1 MVNRGIRFTQLLG
14 AELKGAIIAR
24 GATAAEASE
33 ALGHSE
39 AALSRW
45 LNGKSQLPMRVF
57 ENVCEYIEAEPKDL
71 VGRAHHRLLRELGA
85 YAGPVVELSQAD
97 VILAARDAD
106 GDAESEAQMQRK
118 KRPLPGDG

>member
-24 GATAAEASE
+24 GATAAEVSE

-57 ENVCEYIEAEPKDL
+57 ENVCEYIETEPKDL

-97 VILAARDAD
+97 VILAVRDAND
-106 GDAESEAQMQRK
+106 DAESEAQMQRK